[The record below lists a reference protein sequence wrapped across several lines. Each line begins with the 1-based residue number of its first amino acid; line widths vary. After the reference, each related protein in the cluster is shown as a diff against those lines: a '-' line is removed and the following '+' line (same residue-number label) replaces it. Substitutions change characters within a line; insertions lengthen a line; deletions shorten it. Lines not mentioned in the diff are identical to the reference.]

1 MPTWFSPSR
10 RDPTNPYLRIV
21 LATYKKEC
29 KIRTRTFTMFRWQP
43 GRTERYKKPEIC
55 QTYSKLKNI
64 CQVCLLDLENGLPV
78 QDKDTAPNI
87 TTQEK
92 EKHFSAVEEDINHKT
107 SLLEKEKD
115 QLRKLCLDDLRGQ
128 NLKCLAESDGLAV
141 KKTKVE
147 REHTSVKKG
156 RVTKKTEYITREVF
170 SIYPMKQCDN
180 VREEK
185 DAFRSQHKTNVEA
198 LNKEHSNL
206 PSKIQHERVDLLL
219 EREKLSEQEKKL
231 GEERIQSLR
240 LPKSEHL
247 QVEVKRLENR
257 KVLLGDT
264 STEVVKWEMAVNFEI
279 SNLEESGMEKY
290 SMIHTPMKY
299 GLNLKEMVML

>member
-1 MPTWFSPSR
+1 MAGCNMQKNVNETHNFYVENLLDVRRKNYGTVVHSKIHYINGMSTITSSLFNNQNRTETLASKSYLQHKQQQQESNTKLQNRQQPNDLSSQGFWPPETSDLPNTQDCPAEEL

-156 RVTKKTEYITREVF
+156 RVTKK
-170 SIYPMKQCDN
+170 
-180 VREEK
+180 
-185 DAFRSQHKTNVEA
+185 
-198 LNKEHSNL
+198 
-206 PSKIQHERVDLLL
+206 
-219 EREKLSEQEKKL
+219 
-231 GEERIQSLR
+231 QST
-240 LPKSEHL
+240 
-247 QVEVKRLENR
+247 
-257 KVLLGDT
+257 LLGKF
-264 STEVVKWEMAVNFEI
+264 SLYI
-279 SNLEESGMEKY
+279 
-290 SMIHTPMKY
+290 P
-299 GLNLKEMVML
+299 